1 MGMLDK
7 IGIDDDDAAAAG
19 YGNGNGSAHAPHLF
33 WHASQVTAHARTHH
47 AGQQA
52 ATVWLTGLS
61 GAGKSTLACA
71 LEKKLMAAGHMAY
84 VLDGDNLR
92 HHLNRDL
99 GFSPADR
106 RENIRRSAEVARLM
120 NDAGLIVIC
129 AFISPLRSDRELAR
143 DIVGGANFVEVH
155 VSTPCEVCEERD
167 PKGLYKKARAGLI
180 PDFTGVSAP
189 YEVPLDPA
197 MALDTGEL
205 SLEQACERLLDHLSC
220 RFQ

>member
-1 MGMLDK
+1 MGKLDK
-7 IGIDDDDAAAAG
+7 IGIDDDNAAAV
-19 YGNGNGSAHAPHLF
+19 YGNGSAHAPHLF
-33 WHASQVTAHARTHH
+33 RHASHVSAHARARHT
-47 AGQQA
+47 GQQA

-143 DIVGGANFVEVH
+143 DIVGGDNFVEVH

-180 PDFTGVSAP
+180 PEFTGVSAP

-220 RFQ
+220 RLQ

>member
-1 MGMLDK
+1 M
-7 IGIDDDDAAAAG
+7 
-19 YGNGNGSAHAPHLF
+19 
-33 WHASQVTAHARTHH
+33 
-47 AGQQA
+47 
-52 ATVWLTGLS
+52 WLTGLS
-61 GAGKSTLACA
+61 GAGKSTLASA

-129 AFISPLRSDRELAR
+129 AFISPLRSDREIAR
-143 DIVGGANFVEVH
+143 DIIGSGNFVETY
-155 VSTPCEVCEERD
+155 VSTPCAVCEERD

-180 PDFTGVSAP
+180 PEFTGVSAP

-197 MALDTGEL
+197 MVLDTDEL
-205 SLEQACERLLDHLSC
+205 SLEQACEQLLEHLSY
-220 RFQ
+220 RFL